1 MTEKLNSSNL
11 RQNPRNVNELVNELT
26 LFDDDLMSR
35 VFDKNIKATE
45 LLLRIILGKKVKVIS
60 VTGQNEMKN
69 HQVGRRNITLDVDAM
84 DENGEEI
91 DIEVQGNSEG
101 AHVRRARYH
110 SSMVDSRML
119 KEGQAFRE
127 LKDSYVIF
135 IYKHD
140 KFRKGLPLYHVERYV
155 GETNEQFRDG
165 SHIIY
170 VNGNYKGNDEI
181 GQLMQDFR
189 EKNPECMHYTELA
202 ESVKHFKEKEGGR
215 EEMSEIVER
224 YGDERAL
231 MANITSVQNLMNNM
245 KWTLDQALD
254 ALGIKGKERTLITQQ
269 LQNNKALR
277 RKRLQK
283 RESLFFIAK
292 SVFHTTSPV
301 LPQNCCQ
308 NRHRVII

>member
-1 MTEKLNSSNL
+1 
-11 RQNPRNVNELVNELT
+11 
-26 LFDDDLMSR
+26 
-35 VFDKNIKATE
+35 
-45 LLLRIILGKKVKVIS
+45 
-60 VTGQNEMKN
+60 MKN
-69 HQVGRRNITLDVDAM
+69 HQVGGRNITLDVDAM
-84 DENGEEI
+84 DESGEEI

-110 SSMVDSRML
+110 SRLVDSRML

-181 GQLMQDFR
+181 GQLMQDFW
-189 EKNPECMHYTELA
+189 EKNPECMHYTELV

-231 MANITSVQNLMNNM
+231 MANIASVQNLMNNM

-269 LQNNKALR
+269 LQK
-277 RKRLQK
+277 
-283 RESLFFIAK
+283 
-292 SVFHTTSPV
+292 
-301 LPQNCCQ
+301 
-308 NRHRVII
+308 

>member
-69 HQVGRRNITLDVDAM
+69 HQVGGRNITLDVDAM

-140 KFRKGLPLYHVERYV
+140 KFQKGLPLYHVERYV

-202 ESVKHFKEKEGGR
+202 ESVKHFKEKEGGH

-224 YGDERAL
+224 YINERVEERVEERVKECVEERVKERVEKEKT
-231 MANITSVQNLMNNM
+231 ISVQNLMNNM

-269 LQNNKALR
+269 LQK
-277 RKRLQK
+277 
-283 RESLFFIAK
+283 
-292 SVFHTTSPV
+292 
-301 LPQNCCQ
+301 
-308 NRHRVII
+308 

>member
-127 LKDSYVIF
+127 LRDSYVIF

-224 YGDERAL
+224 YINERVEERVEERVKECVEKEKT
-231 MANITSVQNLMNNM
+231 ISVQNLMNNM

-269 LQNNKALR
+269 LQK
-277 RKRLQK
+277 
-283 RESLFFIAK
+283 
-292 SVFHTTSPV
+292 
-301 LPQNCCQ
+301 
-308 NRHRVII
+308 

>member
-69 HQVGRRNITLDVDAM
+69 HQVGGRNITLDVDAM
-84 DENGEEI
+84 DQNGEEI

-224 YGDERAL
+224 YINERVEERVKECVEERVKECVEERVKERVEKEKT
-231 MANITSVQNLMNNM
+231 ISVQNLMNNM

-269 LQNNKALR
+269 LQK
-277 RKRLQK
+277 
-283 RESLFFIAK
+283 
-292 SVFHTTSPV
+292 
-301 LPQNCCQ
+301 
-308 NRHRVII
+308 

>member
-69 HQVGRRNITLDVDAM
+69 HQVGGRNITLDVDAM

-140 KFRKGLPLYHVERYV
+140 KFQKGLPLYHVERYV

-224 YGDERAL
+224 YINERVEERVEERVKECVEERVKERVEKEKT
-231 MANITSVQNLMNNM
+231 ISVQNLMNNM

-269 LQNNKALR
+269 LQK
-277 RKRLQK
+277 
-283 RESLFFIAK
+283 
-292 SVFHTTSPV
+292 
-301 LPQNCCQ
+301 
-308 NRHRVII
+308 

>member
-45 LLLRIILGKKVKVIS
+45 LLLRIILDKKVKVIS

-69 HQVGRRNITLDVDAM
+69 HQVGGRNITLDVDAM

-140 KFRKGLPLYHVERYV
+140 KFRKGLPLYHVDRYV

-202 ESVKHFKEKEGGR
+202 ESVKHFKEKEGGH

-224 YGDERAL
+224 YINERVEERVEERVKECVEERVKECVEERVKERVEKEKT
-231 MANITSVQNLMNNM
+231 ISVQNLMNNM
-245 KWTLDQALD
+245 KLTLDQALD

-269 LQNNKALR
+269 LQK
-277 RKRLQK
+277 
-283 RESLFFIAK
+283 
-292 SVFHTTSPV
+292 
-301 LPQNCCQ
+301 
-308 NRHRVII
+308 

>member
-69 HQVGRRNITLDVDAM
+69 HQVGGRSITLDVDAM

-140 KFRKGLPLYHVERYV
+140 KFQKGLPLYHVERYV

-202 ESVKHFKEKEGGR
+202 ESVKYFKEKEGGH

-224 YGDERAL
+224 YINERVEERVEERVKERVEKEKT
-231 MANITSVQNLMNNM
+231 ISVQNLMNNM

-269 LQNNKALR
+269 LQK
-277 RKRLQK
+277 
-283 RESLFFIAK
+283 
-292 SVFHTTSPV
+292 
-301 LPQNCCQ
+301 
-308 NRHRVII
+308 

>member
-1 MTEKLNSSNL
+1 MTEKLNNINL

-69 HQVGRRNITLDVDAM
+69 HQVGGRNITLDVEAM

-224 YGDERAL
+224 YINERVEERVEERVKECVEERVKECVEERVKERVEKEKT
-231 MANITSVQNLMNNM
+231 ISVQNLMNNM

-269 LQNNKALR
+269 LQK
-277 RKRLQK
+277 
-283 RESLFFIAK
+283 
-292 SVFHTTSPV
+292 
-301 LPQNCCQ
+301 
-308 NRHRVII
+308 

>member
-1 MTEKLNSSNL
+1 MTEKLNNINL

-69 HQVGRRNITLDVDAM
+69 HQVGGRNITLDVDAM

-224 YGDERAL
+224 YINERVEERVEERVKECVEKEKT
-231 MANITSVQNLMNNM
+231 ISVQNLMNNM

-269 LQNNKALR
+269 LQK
-277 RKRLQK
+277 
-283 RESLFFIAK
+283 
-292 SVFHTTSPV
+292 
-301 LPQNCCQ
+301 
-308 NRHRVII
+308 

>member
-224 YGDERAL
+224 YINERVEERVEERVKERVEKEKT
-231 MANITSVQNLMNNM
+231 ISVQNLMNNM

-269 LQNNKALR
+269 LQK
-277 RKRLQK
+277 
-283 RESLFFIAK
+283 
-292 SVFHTTSPV
+292 
-301 LPQNCCQ
+301 
-308 NRHRVII
+308 

>member
-45 LLLRIILGKKVKVIS
+45 LLLRIILDKKVKVIS

-69 HQVGRRNITLDVDAM
+69 HQVGGRNITLDVDAM

-140 KFRKGLPLYHVERYV
+140 KFQKGLPLYHVERYV

-202 ESVKHFKEKEGGR
+202 ESVKHFKEKEGGH

-224 YGDERAL
+224 YINERVEERVEERVKECVEERVKECVEERVKERVEKEKT
-231 MANITSVQNLMNNM
+231 ISVQNLMNNM

-269 LQNNKALR
+269 LQK
-277 RKRLQK
+277 
-283 RESLFFIAK
+283 
-292 SVFHTTSPV
+292 
-301 LPQNCCQ
+301 
-308 NRHRVII
+308 

>member
-1 MTEKLNSSNL
+1 MTEKLNNINL

-69 HQVGRRNITLDVDAM
+69 HQVGGRNITLDVDAM

-224 YGDERAL
+224 YINERVEERVEERVKERVEERVKECVEERVKERVEKEKT
-231 MANITSVQNLMNNM
+231 ISVQNLMNNM

-269 LQNNKALR
+269 LQK
-277 RKRLQK
+277 
-283 RESLFFIAK
+283 
-292 SVFHTTSPV
+292 
-301 LPQNCCQ
+301 
-308 NRHRVII
+308 

>member
-69 HQVGRRNITLDVDAM
+69 HQVGGRNITLDVDAM
-84 DENGEEI
+84 DQNGEEI

-127 LKDSYVIF
+127 LRDSYVIF

-224 YGDERAL
+224 YINERVEERVEERVKECVEERVKECVEERVKERVEKEKT
-231 MANITSVQNLMNNM
+231 ISVQNLMNNM

-269 LQNNKALR
+269 LQK
-277 RKRLQK
+277 
-283 RESLFFIAK
+283 
-292 SVFHTTSPV
+292 
-301 LPQNCCQ
+301 
-308 NRHRVII
+308 

>member
-1 MTEKLNSSNL
+1 MTEKLNNINL

-69 HQVGRRNITLDVDAM
+69 HQVGGRNITLDVDAM

-127 LKDSYVIF
+127 LRDSYVIF

-202 ESVKHFKEKEGGR
+202 ESVKNFKEKEGGR

-224 YGDERAL
+224 YINERVEERVEERVKECVEERVKECVEERVKERVEKEKT
-231 MANITSVQNLMNNM
+231 ISVQNLMNNM

-269 LQNNKALR
+269 LQK
-277 RKRLQK
+277 
-283 RESLFFIAK
+283 
-292 SVFHTTSPV
+292 
-301 LPQNCCQ
+301 
-308 NRHRVII
+308 

>member
-1 MTEKLNSSNL
+1 
-11 RQNPRNVNELVNELT
+11 
-26 LFDDDLMSR
+26 
-35 VFDKNIKATE
+35 
-45 LLLRIILGKKVKVIS
+45 
-60 VTGQNEMKN
+60 MKN
-69 HQVGRRNITLDVDAM
+69 HQVGGRNIALDVDAM

-170 VNGNYKGNDEI
+170 VYGNYKGND
-181 GQLMQDFR
+181 
-189 EKNPECMHYTELA
+189 
-202 ESVKHFKEKEGGR
+202 
-215 EEMSEIVER
+215 EIVER

-269 LQNNKALR
+269 LQK
-277 RKRLQK
+277 
-283 RESLFFIAK
+283 
-292 SVFHTTSPV
+292 
-301 LPQNCCQ
+301 
-308 NRHRVII
+308 

>member
-69 HQVGRRNITLDVDAM
+69 HQVGGRNITLDVDAM

-119 KEGQAFRE
+119 KEGQAFRK

-140 KFRKGLPLYHVERYV
+140 KFQKGLPLYHVERYV

-224 YGDERAL
+224 YINERVEERVEERVKECVEERVKECVEERVKERVEKEKT
-231 MANITSVQNLMNNM
+231 ISVQNLMNNM

-269 LQNNKALR
+269 LQK
-277 RKRLQK
+277 
-283 RESLFFIAK
+283 
-292 SVFHTTSPV
+292 
-301 LPQNCCQ
+301 
-308 NRHRVII
+308 

>member
-69 HQVGRRNITLDVDAM
+69 HQVGGRSITLDVDAM

-140 KFRKGLPLYHVERYV
+140 KFQKGLPLYHVERYV

-202 ESVKHFKEKEGGR
+202 ESVKHFKEKEGGH

-224 YGDERAL
+224 YINERVEERVEERVKECVEERVKECVEERVKERVEKEKT
-231 MANITSVQNLMNNM
+231 ISVQNLMNNM

-269 LQNNKALR
+269 LQK
-277 RKRLQK
+277 
-283 RESLFFIAK
+283 
-292 SVFHTTSPV
+292 
-301 LPQNCCQ
+301 
-308 NRHRVII
+308 

>member
-45 LLLRIILGKKVKVIS
+45 LLLRIIIGKKVKVIS

-69 HQVGRRNITLDVDAM
+69 HQVGGRNITLDVDAM

-224 YGDERAL
+224 YINERVEERVEERVKECVEERVKECVEERVKERVEKEKT
-231 MANITSVQNLMNNM
+231 ISVQNLMNNM

-269 LQNNKALR
+269 LQK
-277 RKRLQK
+277 
-283 RESLFFIAK
+283 
-292 SVFHTTSPV
+292 
-301 LPQNCCQ
+301 
-308 NRHRVII
+308 

>member
-101 AHVRRARYH
+101 AHVRRTRYH

-224 YGDERAL
+224 YINERVEERVEERVKECVEERVKECVEERVKERVEKEKT
-231 MANITSVQNLMNNM
+231 ISVQNLMNNM

-269 LQNNKALR
+269 LQK
-277 RKRLQK
+277 
-283 RESLFFIAK
+283 
-292 SVFHTTSPV
+292 
-301 LPQNCCQ
+301 
-308 NRHRVII
+308 

>member
-69 HQVGRRNITLDVDAM
+69 HQVGGRNITLDVDAM

-127 LKDSYVIF
+127 LRDSYVIF

-155 GETNEQFRDG
+155 GETSEQFRDG

-224 YGDERAL
+224 YINERVEERVEERVKECVEERVKECVEERVKERVEKEKTIL
-231 MANITSVQNLMNNM
+231 VQNLMNNM

-269 LQNNKALR
+269 LQK
-277 RKRLQK
+277 
-283 RESLFFIAK
+283 
-292 SVFHTTSPV
+292 
-301 LPQNCCQ
+301 
-308 NRHRVII
+308 

>member
-69 HQVGRRNITLDVDAM
+69 HQVGGRNITLDVDAM

-91 DIEVQGNSEG
+91 DVEVQGNSEG

-155 GETNEQFRDG
+155 GETDEQFRDG

-224 YGDERAL
+224 YINERVEERVEERVKECVEERVKECVEERVKERVEKEKT
-231 MANITSVQNLMNNM
+231 ISVQNLMNNM

-269 LQNNKALR
+269 LQK
-277 RKRLQK
+277 
-283 RESLFFIAK
+283 
-292 SVFHTTSPV
+292 
-301 LPQNCCQ
+301 
-308 NRHRVII
+308 